1 MNARHP
7 ENVSIYAFKHLYLF
21 FKASFFLQTET
32 TIKFLL
38 AAGFLLMSGT
48 SIYAQVQRNEAYLPK
63 FAIKTN
69 ALYWATS
76 TPNLGFEVG
85 LAKKLT
91 LDISGNYNPWKFG
104 DDRQI
109 KHWLVQP
116 ELSFFGLHG
125 HYGEMNVSNLNIF
138 GMGHDR
144 YDGNVY
150 GAGISYGYQWIISK
164 RWSMEATI
172 GVGYAH
178 LKYDKYARGDG
189 GEKLGHNNRNYFG
202 PTKVGLSFIYI
213 IK

>member
-1 MNARHP
+1 MR
-7 ENVSIYAFKHLYLF
+7 
-21 FKASFFLQTET
+21 

-109 KHWLVQP
+109 KHWQK
-116 ELSFFGLHG
+116 
-125 HYGEMNVSNLNIF
+125 HYYPPLFKIIASNF
-138 GMGHDR
+138 
-144 YDGNVY
+144 
-150 GAGISYGYQWIISK
+150 WK
-164 RWSMEATI
+164 R
-172 GVGYAH
+172 G
-178 LKYDKYARGDG
+178 K
-189 GEKLGHNNRNYFG
+189 
-202 PTKVGLSFIYI
+202 
-213 IK
+213 

>member
-1 MNARHP
+1 MR
-7 ENVSIYAFKHLYLF
+7 
-21 FKASFFLQTET
+21 

-116 ELSFFGLHG
+116 ELRYWLCERFNGSFFGLHG

-138 GMGHDR
+138 GMGTTAMTAVCTEPASLTDTS
-144 YDGNVY
+144 GSSANA
-150 GAGISYGYQWIISK
+150 GAWKQPSESV
-164 RWSMEATI
+164 TP
-172 GVGYAH
+172 V
-178 LKYDKYARGDG
+178 
-189 GEKLGHNNRNYFG
+189 
-202 PTKVGLSFIYI
+202 
-213 IK
+213 

>member
-1 MNARHP
+1 MR
-7 ENVSIYAFKHLYLF
+7 
-21 FKASFFLQTET
+21 
-32 TIKFLL
+32 TIKILL
-38 AAGFLLMSGT
+38 AAGFLLVFGT
-48 SIYAQVQRNEAYLPK
+48 SIHAQVQRNETYLPK

-76 TPNLGFEVG
+76 TPNLGIEVG

-109 KHWLVQP
+109 KHC
-116 ELSFFGLHG
+116 
-125 HYGEMNVSNLNIF
+125 GEMNVSNLNIF

-144 YDGNVY
+144 YDGNLY

-172 GVGYAH
+172 GVGYAR
-178 LKYDKYARGDG
+178 LEYDKYARGDG
-189 GEKLGHNNRNYFG
+189 GEKLGHNTRNYFG
-202 PTKVGLSFIYI
+202 PTKIGLSFIYV

>member
-1 MNARHP
+1 MR
-7 ENVSIYAFKHLYLF
+7 
-21 FKASFFLQTET
+21 

-116 ELSFFGLHG
+116 ELLALRTFQRKFLRS
-125 HYGEMNVSNLNIF
+125 
-138 GMGHDR
+138 
-144 YDGNVY
+144 
-150 GAGISYGYQWIISK
+150 
-164 RWSMEATI
+164 
-172 GVGYAH
+172 
-178 LKYDKYARGDG
+178 ART
-189 GEKLGHNNRNYFG
+189 LRRNECQ
-202 PTKVGLSFIYI
+202 
-213 IK
+213 

>member
-1 MNARHP
+1 MR
-7 ENVSIYAFKHLYLF
+7 
-21 FKASFFLQTET
+21 

-104 DDRQI
+104 ALLALRTFQR
-109 KHWLVQP
+109 KFLR
-116 ELSFFGLHG
+116 S
-125 HYGEMNVSNLNIF
+125 
-138 GMGHDR
+138 
-144 YDGNVY
+144 
-150 GAGISYGYQWIISK
+150 
-164 RWSMEATI
+164 
-172 GVGYAH
+172 
-178 LKYDKYARGDG
+178 ART
-189 GEKLGHNNRNYFG
+189 LRRNECQ
-202 PTKVGLSFIYI
+202 
-213 IK
+213 

>member
-1 MNARHP
+1 MR
-7 ENVSIYAFKHLYLF
+7 
-21 FKASFFLQTET
+21 

-63 FAIKTN
+63 FAVKTN

-116 ELSFFGLHG
+116 ELRYWLCERFNGSFFGLHG
-125 HYGEMNVSNLNIF
+125 HYGEMNVQPEYLRNGARPLRRECIRSGYLLWLSMDNKQTLEH
-138 GMGHDR
+138 GGHHR
-144 YDGNVY
+144 RR
-150 GAGISYGYQWIISK
+150 ICPPEI
-164 RWSMEATI
+164 
-172 GVGYAH
+172 
-178 LKYDKYARGDG
+178 
-189 GEKLGHNNRNYFG
+189 
-202 PTKVGLSFIYI
+202 
-213 IK
+213 